1 MSKGLI
7 IDGWNLFSYEG
18 IPNDTEDK
26 KTLAFKQLGD
36 YCVEV
41 FLDLKTMSFELVNYL
56 QSKGWNLP
64 SLVYVKSGFKFN
76 AYNDNHCAI
85 KCNRF
90 STCLKLADEW
100 FKSMEEKYE

>member
-26 KTLAFKQLGD
+26 KTVAVKQLGD
-36 YCVEV
+36 NCAEIM
-41 FLDLKTMSFELVNYL
+41 LDVKTMSFE
-56 QSKGWNLP
+56 
-64 SLVYVKSGFKFN
+64 F
-76 AYNDNHCAI
+76 I
-85 KCNRF
+85 KNGNNFSQMRCNRF

-100 FKSMEEKYE
+100 FKLLEEKYE